1 MEKLLR
7 FPLINDPSP
16 ENENRLKDNLL
27 DLLEVLERL
36 QFLLSLAKT
45 PKESGTTASC
55 SCGCSGIETQKRN
68 R

>member
-7 FPLINDPSP
+7 FPLINYHSP

-36 QFLLSLAKT
+36 QFLLSAV
-45 PKESGTTASC
+45 C
-55 SCGCSGIETQKRN
+55 SIATFE
-68 R
+68 